1 MLTDDEIRALL
12 ARYNAMQGQYPNL
25 ATSQDGTI
33 AELCTRLLSAEAKVK
48 VLEEA
53 LQKIGEIAFGHQDS
67 KFVEIYIAVRT
78 ALQEQSK

>member
-1 MLTDDEIRALL
+1 MLTDDGGE
-12 ARYNAMQGQYPNL
+12 
-25 ATSQDGTI
+25 I
-33 AELCTRLLSAEAKVK
+33 AELCAEVLALRARVK

-67 KFVEIYIAVRT
+67 KFVEIYIAVRE